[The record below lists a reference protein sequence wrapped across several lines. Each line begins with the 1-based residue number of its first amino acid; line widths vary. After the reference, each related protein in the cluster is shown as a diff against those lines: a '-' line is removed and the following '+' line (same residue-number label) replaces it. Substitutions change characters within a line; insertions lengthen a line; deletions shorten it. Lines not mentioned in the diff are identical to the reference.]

1 MPVSLNVPATSGVE
15 DSPPQRALDAATA
28 RRDFVEQRDLHS
40 FGVCRKGMLEWYCN
54 DEWIGAL
61 SRLDFNPLTG
71 RCRGV
76 LRNSASTRGTWEPG
90 VLPRG
95 SGADVQGL
103 FASLADRAEVMH
115 NFPVQG
121 QRAVPR
127 ETEVST
133 ISAPELSSPTAVSER
148 PSGSEGPPSSDSRST
163 FSRRWLGIMSRVRS
177 SPVSTFSTPP
187 TTPSPRASDLAAS
200 IRAPPQYVLNL
211 AKMNGAYMEVHMRST
226 WMLCKRG
233 RIERIVDGTWREA
246 VTKILPTSAESKKLT
261 LQNTHGE
268 TKTLLVP
275 EEGNF
280 LSRLANLAER
290 GGLVHELIPVESSD
304 PIQDQDVVQ
313 HVPRNPVDDTYR
325 MRRLLGNS
333 VSFWPLSADAP
344 QPLPEQEREGS
355 SPGGT
360 GSNTTQSTEESIT
373 LPGTP
378 ELQERPENMCIVC
391 LEAPKNTV
399 LFPCRHL
406 CSCARCS
413 VRLER
418 CPLCRK
424 DIEHRVEV
432 WVSA

>member
-1 MPVSLNVPATSGVE
+1 MPAVNVSPPMSGAE

-28 RRDFVEQRDLHS
+28 RRDFVEQRDVYS
-40 FGVCRKGMLEWYCN
+40 FAVCRKGMLEWYCN

-61 SRLDFNPLTG
+61 SRLDFNPVTG

-95 SGADVQGL
+95 SGGDVQRL
-103 FASLADRAEVMH
+103 FANLADRAEVMH
-115 NFPVQG
+115 NIPVQG
-121 QRAVPR
+121 QWAEPR
-127 ETEVST
+127 ETELPN
-133 ISAPELSSPTAVSER
+133 IPALELSSPSQVSER
-148 PSGSEGPPSSDSRST
+148 PSEGRHSAESRST
-163 FSRRWLGIMSRVRS
+163 FSRRCLGIMSRIRS
-177 SPVSTFSTPP
+177 SPVSNFNTPP

-200 IRAPPQYVLNL
+200 IRAPPHYILNL
-211 AKMNGAYMEVHMRST
+211 AKVNGAYMEVEMRST

-233 RIERIVDGTWREA
+233 RIERLVDGTWREA
-246 VTKILPTSAESKKLT
+246 VTKILPIPSAESKKLT

-275 EEGNF
+275 AEGSF
-280 LSRLANLAER
+280 LSRLANLADR
-290 GGLVHELIPVESSD
+290 GGLVHELIPIDNSELVQDAVQAVPNES
-304 PIQDQDVVQ
+304 I
-313 HVPRNPVDDTYR
+313 PRNPVDDTYR

-333 VSFWPLSADAP
+333 ASFWPLSADAP
-344 QPLPEQEREGS
+344 QPLPEKEQEQRS

-360 GSNTTQSTEESIT
+360 GTTQSTEEVT

-378 ELQERPENMCIVC
+378 ELPERPENMCLVC

-424 DIEHRVEV
+424 EIEHRVEV